1 MSAPK
6 LPDELLLR
14 YQEASAQ
21 DERRP
26 ASAVRE
32 AVRAH
37 AQMVIRDRQHP
48 ASRSTPHLQA
58 AANQTRW
65 KLSLLASIALVG
77 LTSLLVLQFDRGTPE
92 EQELALGRPKSS
104 AENTPR
110 SPAPVSAPQSSAN
123 SAEKLSDAAPHPALA
138 KKSPADTQPPAK
150 RPAMESKAE
159 LFKGQQ
165 GAREVESVLPKPS
178 GMMAAPSPAAEPRA
192 EQAPAVAPAVQALPQ
207 FDVAPVPAPP
217 ATQDSALASGSGAAS
232 TNTAQRAAKSLA
244 VPEAA
249 SSSRQILEKSELQ
262 MKRSEERADKAAPSA
277 RALNAALLD
286 SARAGQVAQMER
298 LLQQGALINS
308 TDEQG
313 RTPLILAAMNG
324 QTSAVAKLLALG
336 ANPTVT
342 DREGLNALQH
352 ARRLGF
358 NQIEHLLEAGP

>member
-32 AVRAH
+32 AVRVH
-37 AQMVIRDRQHP
+37 AQMVIRARQHP
-48 ASRSTPHLQA
+48 ASPSTPHLQA

-65 KLSLLASIALVG
+65 KLSLIASVALVG

-92 EQELALGRPKSS
+92 EKELALGRPKSS
-104 AENTPR
+104 AENTPHL
-110 SPAPVSAPQSSAN
+110 PAAVSAPQSWGN
-123 SAEKLSDAAPHPALA
+123 IAEKLSDGAPQPALA
-138 KKSPADTQPPAK
+138 KKSLADALPPAK
-150 RPAMESKAE
+150 RPPMESKAE

-165 GAREVESVLPKPS
+165 SAREVESVLPRPS
-178 GMMAAPSPAAEPRA
+178 GMMAAPSPAAE
-192 EQAPAVAPAVQALPQ
+192 QAPAAAVAPAVQSMPQ
-207 FDVAPVPAPP
+207 FDVTPVPAPP
-217 ATQDSALASGSGAAS
+217 TTQDSAQAKGAGAAS
-232 TNTAQRAAKSLA
+232 TNTALRAAKSLA
-244 VPEAA
+244 VPETA
-249 SSSRQILEKSELQ
+249 SSSRQILEKSEPQL
-262 MKRSEERADKAAPSA
+262 KRSEERADKTAPSA
-277 RALNAALLD
+277 RGLNAALLD
-286 SARAGQVAQMER
+286 SARAGQVAQMVH
-298 LLQQGALINS
+298 LLDQGAPINS

-324 QTSAVAKLLALG
+324 HTSAVAKLLVLG

-342 DREGLNALQH
+342 DREGLNALHH

-358 NQIEHLLEAGP
+358 NQIANLLEASP

>member
-65 KLSLLASIALVG
+65 KLSSIALVG

-150 RPAMESKAE
+150 RPAMESRQQNQGQNKPQRSRL
-159 LFKGQQ
+159 LFKLCH
-165 GAREVESVLPKPS
+165 S
-178 GMMAAPSPAAEPRA
+178 
-192 EQAPAVAPAVQALPQ
+192 
-207 FDVAPVPAPP
+207 
-217 ATQDSALASGSGAAS
+217 S
-232 TNTAQRAAKSLA
+232 TSHRFQH
-244 VPEAA
+244 
-249 SSSRQILEKSELQ
+249 
-262 MKRSEERADKAAPSA
+262 
-277 RALNAALLD
+277 
-286 SARAGQVAQMER
+286 
-298 LLQQGALINS
+298 LQQPK
-308 TDEQG
+308 
-313 RTPLILAAMNG
+313 TP
-324 QTSAVAKLLALG
+324 
-336 ANPTVT
+336 
-342 DREGLNALQH
+342 H
-352 ARRLGF
+352 
-358 NQIEHLLEAGP
+358 